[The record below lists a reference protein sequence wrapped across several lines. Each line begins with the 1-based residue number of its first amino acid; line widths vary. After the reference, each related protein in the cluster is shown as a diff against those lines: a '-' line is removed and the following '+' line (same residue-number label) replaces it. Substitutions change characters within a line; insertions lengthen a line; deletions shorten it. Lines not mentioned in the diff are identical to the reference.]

1 MASQSAHDTCMNAG
15 NSGIVAGNLRARMAR
30 LPFGTLGAFGV
41 RISAAALAYLL
52 QIVLARS
59 LGAADYGTFSFA
71 WSLVT
76 IGGFL
81 ATLGFGQ
88 IAVRY
93 LAEYHQQGDAAR
105 ARGFLLH
112 AFTLTLAGSIVIA
125 GLIYALFPLVEAGY
139 GLLCCTVLAIGLVA
153 LPFFALTDLG
163 EGMARSQGW
172 TFRAL
177 APAYLVRNGLLMAGL
192 AMAILE
198 GARIDATL
206 AMSLALLATIGAA
219 VLQLGWTMPDIL
231 HLFRAAK
238 AHYAVPEWHHA
249 AFPTLLSDLALLA
262 RQNIDLIVLGL
273 VAPPAMVGVYF
284 AATRIASLIG
294 LVEFAIG
301 AAYGHRFARAKI
313 AGSAKEGHAAY
324 LEARRLMRLLGLGA
338 AVILAALAPLIL
350 GLFGPGFSAGLVPA
364 LILLAGAGIRM
375 AFGPMEEMLQMAGF
389 PADVWRANLI
399 GALVTAILCFVLA
412 GPYQAVGAAIGASAG
427 GLAATLMLALAFRR
441 HASAPGLS
449 ASSEAA

>member
-1 MASQSAHDTCMNAG
+1 MH
-15 NSGIVAGNLRARMAR
+15 AR
-30 LPFGTLGAFGV
+30 LVQLPLSTLGAFGV
-41 RISAAALAYLL
+41 RIGAAALAYIL
-52 QIVLARS
+52 QIILARS

-93 LAEYHQQGDAAR
+93 LAEYHQRGDAAR
-105 ARGFLLH
+105 ARGFLRH
-112 AFTLTLAGSIVIA
+112 AFTLTLAGSVAII
-125 GLIYALFPLVEAGY
+125 GLLYALFPLVEAGY
-139 GLLCCTVLAIGLVA
+139 GSLCCTVLAIGLMA
-153 LPFFALTDLG
+153 LPFFAITDLG

-177 APAYLVRNGLLMAGL
+177 TPAYIVRTGLMIAGL
-192 AMAILE
+192 AIALLAGWRISAEIAIL
-198 GARIDATL
+198 I
-206 AMSLALLATIGAA
+206 ALLATIGAA
-219 VLQLGWTMPDIL
+219 ALQLGWTIPTILRLFPD
-231 HLFRAAK
+231 RK
-238 AHYAVPEWHHA
+238 AQSDAPEWHRA

-273 VAPPAMVGVYF
+273 VAPAATVGIYF

-301 AAYGHRFARAKI
+301 AAYGHRFARAKVGGG
-313 AGSAKEGHAAY
+313 AEGHTAY
-324 LEARRLMRLLGLGA
+324 LEARRLMRLLGLGGA
-338 AVILAALAPLIL
+338 AVLALLAPLIL
-350 GLFGPGFSAGLVPA
+350 MLFGTGFGTALSPA

-375 AFGPMEEMLQMAGF
+375 AFGPMEDMLQMAGF

-399 GALVTAILCFVLA
+399 GALVTAILCFLLA
-412 GPYQAVGAAIGASAG
+412 GPYQAVGAAVGASIG
-427 GLAATLMLALAFRR
+427 GLAATMMLALAFRR

-449 ASSEAA
+449 APSGDA